1 MSAIAC
7 CAIIFCMLS
16 SSCYHTFSIISE
28 QHFNMLLK
36 LDLMGIGIMIF
47 GLTIVAVYLGFHNWP
62 VERIMIMSVMGL
74 ILILNL
80 LI

>member
-1 MSAIAC
+1 
-7 CAIIFCMLS
+7 
-16 SSCYHTFSIISE
+16 
-28 QHFNMLLK
+28 MLLK